1 MRLLSCADYDKDYL
15 QLLEVLTNS
24 KETISRENFEYFVKS
39 MNDFHQIWVLEMNN
53 KIVGSV
59 TCIIEPKLI
68 HNGSFVL
75 HVEDVVIHNEY
86 QHQGLGKQMME
97 KVKEIALRNKC
108 YKIILDCLEKNQ
120 KFYESCGFS
129 QKQIQMS
136 LYLG

>member
-1 MRLLSCADYDKDYL
+1 MRLLSCGDYDKDYL

-75 HVEDVVIHNEY
+75 HVEDVVVHNEY
-86 QHQGLGKQMME
+86 QHQGLGKKMME
-97 KVKEIALRNKC
+97 KVKEIAKTNKC
-108 YKIILDCLEKNQ
+108 YKIILDCFEKNQ
-120 KFYESCGFS
+120 KFYESCGFL

-136 LYLG
+136 LYF

>member
-15 QLLEVLTNS
+15 QLLKVLTES
-24 KETISRENFEYFVKS
+24 PETMSREHFEFFVQKLCD
-39 MNDFHQIWVLEMNN
+39 NHQVWVLEMNN
-53 KIVGSV
+53 KIICSM

-75 HVEDVVIHNEY
+75 HVEDVVVHPEY
-86 QHQGLGKQMME
+86 QKKGLGKQMME